1 MARSFLIRGLLCGAV
16 AGLLVFLFARI
27 YGEPSINWAI
37 GLEDQLGHAAGE
49 HVHEAATAAH
59 SHGGE
64 DELVSRD
71 LQAGW
76 GLFTGVMVYAVAL
89 GGIFALLN
97 AFAWGRVGRLGL
109 RATSA
114 LLAGASFVA
123 VYLAPFLKY
132 PSNPPSVGDRETI
145 GYRTALYFGMMVIS
159 IIAMIASINL
169 GRGLAQRL
177 GNWYAAMAGGAAYL
191 VIIGIAY
198 VAMPTL
204 NEVPEGFPAALLW
217 EFRVASAG
225 MQLLLW
231 TALGLCFGELA
242 ARGAAGSRSRLAS
255 RAG

>member
-1 MARSFLIRGLLCGAV
+1 MLCGVV

-37 GLEDQLGHAAGE
+37 GLEDQLGHT
-49 HVHEAATAAH
+49 HEVADAVH
-59 SHGGE
+59 SHGGDE
-64 DELVSRD
+64 ELVSRD

-76 GLFTGVMVYAVAL
+76 GLFTGVMVYAIAL

-97 AFAWGRVGRLGL
+97 AFAFGRVGRLGV

-132 PSNPPSVGDRETI
+132 PSNPPAVGDAETI
-145 GYRTALYFGMMVIS
+145 GYRTALYFGMVVIS
-159 IIAMIASINL
+159 VVAMIASINL
-169 GRGLAQRL
+169 GRGLAARL
-177 GNWYAAMAGGAAYL
+177 GNWNAAIAGGAAYI

-198 VAMPTL
+198 VAMPSL

-217 EFRVASAG
+217 DFRLASIG

-231 TALGLCFGELA
+231 TVLGLLFGELA
-242 ARGAAGSRSRLAS
+242 ERKRAGSKGRFATRGA
-255 RAG
+255 